1 MEEKKESKAL
11 HKIHIPHDHGH
22 ATEDILDVM
31 PKIQDFMD
39 ASEMFS
45 QIPQGCE
52 FCGFFAIV
60 RNALMI
66 LPQQLK

>member
-31 PKIQDFMD
+31 PKLI
-39 ASEMFS
+39 
-45 QIPQGCE
+45 
-52 FCGFFAIV
+52 
-60 RNALMI
+60 
-66 LPQQLK
+66 